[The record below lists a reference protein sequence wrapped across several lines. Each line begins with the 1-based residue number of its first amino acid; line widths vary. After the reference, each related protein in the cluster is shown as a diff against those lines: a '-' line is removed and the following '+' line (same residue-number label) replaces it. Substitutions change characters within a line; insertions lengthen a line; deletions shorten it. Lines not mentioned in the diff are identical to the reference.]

1 MTIHTVQLTDGTV
14 GKVIEIAPNYLSIGD
29 LVAVTLHDQNGMPIA
44 VIGHIDFFL
53 DESEI

>member
-29 LVAVTLHDQNGMPIA
+29 LVAVYLHDQNGMPFA
-44 VIGHIDFFL
+44 VIGRIDFFL
-53 DESEI
+53 DESEL

>member
-1 MTIHTVQLTDGTV
+1 MTIHTVQLTNGTI
-14 GKVIEIAPNYLSIGD
+14 GKVIEIAPNYLSLGD